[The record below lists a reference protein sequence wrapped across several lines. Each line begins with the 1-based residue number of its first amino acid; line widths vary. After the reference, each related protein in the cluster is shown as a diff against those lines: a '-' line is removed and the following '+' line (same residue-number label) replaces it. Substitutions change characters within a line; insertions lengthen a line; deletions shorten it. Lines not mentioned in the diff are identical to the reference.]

1 MYLIALCDDE
11 EAELDK
17 TERMLRHYGERH
29 SGAAFAIERFESAD
43 DLLDKVREKEY
54 MPDCILM
61 DIYMPGKLGTDV
73 ARPQKQTSSTAA
85 SLSFNM
91 KRERPVTQANSHHGH
106 IAECDMSVP

>member
-61 DIYMPGKLGTDV
+61 DIYMPGKLGTD
-73 ARPQKQTSSTAA
+73 ASTRRA
-85 SLSFNM
+85 
-91 KRERPVTQANSHHGH
+91 KRSGWSWTPGT
-106 IAECDMSVP
+106 